1 MSVDVTVPEG
11 ATVYSVALSKP
22 MGMVLEGAHE
32 AWPATGVR
40 KR

>member
-22 MGMVLEGAHE
+22 MGMVIE
-32 AWPATGVR
+32 GVR
-40 KR
+40 PLASFD